1 MVELIMAENKK
12 EGMLSGGFLGKVLLI
27 TGIILIAGVLLG
39 GIKLEIMDI
48 LSKGLAL
55 FVGLCLIV
63 LVFKGVQALMPKNE
77 FSPTQRWK
85 DRLIRLGE
93 LSKPFNVKELYI
105 RGEDMRVYSLWGKIT
120 GIVFIHYLAGEFK
133 TDKNGNFV
141 YAQKKDHAGNQIVNE
156 TTGKDE
162 WDVEQ
167 KHINESDGEWCF
179 VIARGFWIFAT
190 KELVRANIKYCSDIG
205 EKVWIKTPNL
215 VPIGDYFYPAQQW
228 QMDICRI
235 EKQHMAEAVIETH
248 QKFLDLIA
256 TTTEAGLRANA
267 EYRTML
273 EKNTETINPNN
284 NILGGGKQ

>member
-1 MVELIMAENKK
+1 MAEEQKK
-12 EGMLSGGFLGKVLLI
+12 EGGNFLRNAILI
-27 TGIILIAGVLLG
+27 TGVVLIVGVLLG

-48 LSKGLAL
+48 LSKGIAL
-55 FVGLCLIV
+55 FVGICLVV
-63 LVFKGVQALMPKNE
+63 LVIKGVQSLLPKNE

-120 GIVFIHYLAGEFK
+120 GIVFIPYLAGEHK
-133 TDKNGNFV
+133 TDAKGNFI
-141 YAQKKDHAGNQIVNE
+141 YKQKKDHASNIIINE
-156 TTGKDE
+156 LTGKEE
-162 WDVEQ
+162 WDIEQ
-167 KHINESDGEWCF
+167 EQINESDGEWCF
-179 VIARGFWIFAT
+179 IIARGFWIFAT
-190 KELVRANIKYCSDIG
+190 KEIVRANIKYCSDIG

-228 QMDICRI
+228 QMDILRI
-235 EKQHMAEAVIETH
+235 TRQHQAEAVIETH

-284 NILGGGKQ
+284 NILNGGK

>member
-1 MVELIMAENKK
+1 MAEQQKN
-12 EGMLSGGFLGKVLLI
+12 EGGHFLRNAILV
-27 TGIILIAGVLLG
+27 TGIILIVGVLLG
-39 GIKLEIMDI
+39 GIKLEILDI
-48 LSKGLAL
+48 LSKGIAL
-55 FVGLCLIV
+55 FVGICLVV
-63 LVFKGVQALMPKNE
+63 LVIKGVQALLPKNE

-85 DRLIRLGE
+85 DRLIKLGE

-120 GIVFIHYLAGEFK
+120 GIVFIPYLAGEHK
-133 TDKNGNFV
+133 IDAKGNFI
-141 YAQKKDHAGNQIVNE
+141 YKQKKDHASNVIINE
-156 TTGKDE
+156 LTGKEE
-162 WDVEQ
+162 WDIEQ
-167 KHINESDGEWCF
+167 EKINESDGEWCF
-179 VIARGFWIFAT
+179 VIARGFWIFAV

-228 QMDICRI
+228 QMDILRI
-235 EKQHMAEAVIETH
+235 TRQHQAEAVIETH

-284 NILGGGKQ
+284 NILGGNNK

>member
-1 MVELIMAENKK
+1 MVELLMAEEQKK
-12 EGMLSGGFLGKVLLI
+12 EGGNFLRNAILI
-27 TGIILIAGVLLG
+27 TGVVLIVGVLLG

-48 LSKGLAL
+48 LSKGIAL
-55 FVGLCLIV
+55 FVGICLVV
-63 LVFKGVQALMPKNE
+63 LVIKGVQSLLPKNE

-120 GIVFIHYLAGEFK
+120 GIVFIPYLAGEHK
-133 TDKNGNFV
+133 TDAKGNFI
-141 YAQKKDHAGNQIVNE
+141 YKQKKDHASNIIINE
-156 TTGKDE
+156 LTGKEE
-162 WDVEQ
+162 WDIEQ
-167 KHINESDGEWCF
+167 EQINESDGEWCF
-179 VIARGFWIFAT
+179 IIARGFWIFAT
-190 KELVRANIKYCSDIG
+190 KEIVRANIKYCSDIG

-228 QMDICRI
+228 QMDILRI
-235 EKQHMAEAVIETH
+235 TRQHQAEAVIETH

-284 NILGGGKQ
+284 NILNGGK